1 MLRLFNSLSK
11 KKEIFRPQN
20 PPQVSFYVCGITAY
34 DDAHIGHAR
43 AAVVFDVIRRYLLHL
58 NYTVTYIQNFTDI
71 DDKIIMR
78 AKENKET
85 VKGLADRYV
94 HRYLEDIHALNVL
107 PATQYPKA
115 TDYIQDMIALI
126 QMLYDRGI
134 AYESNGDI
142 LFSIEKFTD
151 YGKLSK
157 KVLEDLI
164 AGHRIELGL
173 NKKNPLDFVL
183 WKKAK
188 PEEPYWE
195 SPWGKGRP
203 GWHIECSAMVFK
215 TLGPCIDIHGGGQ
228 DLIFPHH
235 ENEIAQSE
243 ACFEKPLAKFWMH
256 NGFVTINNEK
266 MSKSLKNF
274 WTLRDVLNSVE
285 GRVIRFFLLK
295 SHYRMP
301 INFSLEGLQEAG
313 KALLRLQ
320 NTLMLEYPDYPE
332 VFFEKEFQDLEQ
344 RFFAALDD
352 DLNTAEAIGVLF
364 DLNKLIHKS
373 KSGLVVLKKWSK
385 ILGIQLL
392 EKKEPVLSDDV
403 MALIKQRQKAKKDKQ
418 YEEADRIRQMLL
430 EKFQL
435 ILQDTK
441 EGIQVL
447 KPDDQWSIQIKDV

>member
-1 MLRLFNSLSK
+1 
-11 KKEIFRPQN
+11 
-20 PPQVSFYVCGITAY
+20 
-34 DDAHIGHAR
+34 
-43 AAVVFDVIRRYLLHL
+43 
-58 NYTVTYIQNFTDI
+58 
-71 DDKIIMR
+71 
-78 AKENKET
+78 
-85 VKGLADRYV
+85 
-94 HRYLEDIHALNVL
+94 
-107 PATQYPKA
+107 
-115 TDYIQDMIALI
+115 
-126 QMLYDRGI
+126 
-134 AYESNGDI
+134 
-142 LFSIEKFTD
+142 
-151 YGKLSK
+151 
-157 KVLEDLI
+157 LEDLI

-418 YEEADRIRQMLL
+418 YEEADRIRQVLL

>member
-1 MLRLFNSLSK
+1 M
-11 KKEIFRPQN
+11 
-20 PPQVSFYVCGITAY
+20 
-34 DDAHIGHAR
+34 
-43 AAVVFDVIRRYLLHL
+43 
-58 NYTVTYIQNFTDI
+58 
-71 DDKIIMR
+71 
-78 AKENKET
+78 
-85 VKGLADRYV
+85 
-94 HRYLEDIHALNVL
+94 
-107 PATQYPKA
+107 
-115 TDYIQDMIALI
+115 
-126 QMLYDRGI
+126 
-134 AYESNGDI
+134 
-142 LFSIEKFTD
+142 
-151 YGKLSK
+151 
-157 KVLEDLI
+157 EDLI

-418 YEEADRIRQMLL
+418 YEEADRIRQVLL